1 VFKPALVELAVSVLA
16 PITGEMKRL
25 MDDPAHIDGI
35 LKDGSARA
43 NVIAEKTMKDVREI
57 IGFL

>member
-1 VFKPALVELAVSVLA
+1 MFKPTLVDLAVEVLA
-16 PITGEMKRL
+16 PITVEMKRL
-25 MDDPAHIDGI
+25 MEDPSHIDAI

-43 NVIAEKTMKDVREI
+43 NAIAGKTMADVREI